1 MKNNSSIFK
10 TSMRF
15 ALLSIVFLLS
25 FVSKVQSKVYKD
37 SISTMT
43 IDTITTDST
52 YIITET
58 TMVETTSIDS
68 AYSEIQS
75 NTEASNPLDV
85 NVIKNTQEE
94 EAEMDSAMSELVK
107 GLDVSAKMFEVFAS
121 TMDSSI
127 FKSYLKNYL
136 DSILTV
142 SSGDLKTAIG
152 KMNKYI
158 RVNNSSSIINGLDV
172 VAKLV
177 HVQTNG
183 KEVSG
188 SELDSSFINSVSIDD
203 LKRTTA
209 NFKAIKEQIERLKS
223 EPSGKI
229 VASEL
234 SIQFRSLFKDPLVI
248 RVFKNAMSQAQ
259 KAANNTNI
267 HTESRK
273 FTTRVTYT
281 AKRENELNQQP

>member
-1 MKNNSSIFK
+1 MKNNSSISK
-10 TSMRF
+10 TCMRF
-15 ALLSIVFLLS
+15 ALLSIVIFLS

-37 SISTMT
+37 SISTFT
-43 IDTITTDST
+43 IDTIATDT
-52 YIITET
+52 AYLITET
-58 TMVETTSIDS
+58 RSTVITSIDS
-68 AYSEIQS
+68 AYSNMQS
-75 NTEASNPLDV
+75 SIDNRTPLDV

-94 EAEMDSAMSELVK
+94 EAEIDSAIAVLSK
-107 GLDVSAKMFEVFAS
+107 GLDVSAKMIEVFAS

-127 FKSYLKNYL
+127 FKSYMKNYL
-136 DSILTV
+136 DSILIV

-158 RVNNSSSIINGLDV
+158 RANNSSSIINGLDV
-172 VAKLV
+172 VAKLL

-183 KEVSG
+183 KEVSA
-188 SELDSSFINSVSIDD
+188 SALDSSFIKSVSIND

-209 NFKAIKEQIERLKS
+209 NFTAIKEQIERLKS

-248 RVFKNAMSQAQ
+248 RVIKNAMSQAQ

-267 HTESRK
+267 HTVK
-273 FTTRVTYT
+273 KTVTTKVTYT
-281 AKRENELNQQP
+281 AKRDNDLNQKP

>member
-1 MKNNSSIFK
+1 
-10 TSMRF
+10 
-15 ALLSIVFLLS
+15 
-25 FVSKVQSKVYKD
+25 
-37 SISTMT
+37 
-43 IDTITTDST
+43 
-52 YIITET
+52 
-58 TMVETTSIDS
+58 
-68 AYSEIQS
+68 
-75 NTEASNPLDV
+75 
-85 NVIKNTQEE
+85 
-94 EAEMDSAMSELVK
+94 
-107 GLDVSAKMFEVFAS
+107 MFEVFAS